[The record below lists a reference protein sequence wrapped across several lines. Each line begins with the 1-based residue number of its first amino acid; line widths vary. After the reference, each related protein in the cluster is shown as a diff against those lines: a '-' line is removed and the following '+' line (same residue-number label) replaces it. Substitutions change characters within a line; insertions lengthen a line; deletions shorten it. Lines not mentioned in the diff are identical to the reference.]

1 MSKPV
6 QVLVMGWYGSGNAGD
21 ELILDTLHGW
31 VKEKGG
37 VLTVLSI
44 DPAHTEKMHKLQAIQ
59 SSNMVTVAQAMQ
71 SCDLFVLGGGGLF
84 QTHQAFSIPA
94 LYSYAEPDI
103 AVYARPVL
111 MARQFGV
118 PTIMW
123 AQGIGPLDNL
133 DARLIV
139 KDIFSDAA
147 YVSVRDEKSKQLL
160 SELGVTQKITLAPDP
175 VWTLPSSPKTRMPEK
190 SCLRVGIILRPWSSV
205 DDWETNF
212 VEALKSACP
221 ATDITLVWIPFQ
233 VDVEASQ
240 DGSEMHFVR
249 KFMAHFD
256 GAFQQELMEL
266 QGIKNIDRQLQTCDA
281 FICMRMHAQILALK
295 LGVPIFC
302 IEYDPKME
310 EVSIQARVSSPQR
323 LAINS
328 SSDQWK
334 QALAYWFKNLSCFA
348 SESSTAVRLLEV
360 DAFAH
365 RDVIHHA
372 MEVTQKNPRSK
383 DWKTGEFE
391 WLKLWA
397 RQSDQNYLNAQE
409 NFKTLENNLLEANS
423 ALAERDHE
431 ISNLKSKIE
440 SITNSLANVE
450 GDLLKRDDELVSL
463 KAAVLT
469 KTNKVQEIYDSNSW
483 RITLPLRLLKAFF
496 NSPKLQAFKALQFI
510 YWRLPSQLQ
519 NILRMCRS
527 RFRRWVKPLPSHQI
541 QRTSPVGRQNTE
553 LNWIEFENTVLNGT
567 RRYKGIFVQEA
578 TIDWN
583 SPLYQRPQHIAC
595 ALGRLGYL
603 VIYKTFNI
611 AYDNVVGMQ
620 EVVTNVWLCTCIE
633 VDEIQG
639 AVHSFYSTA
648 YAISPD
654 QIRETKASHRIV
666 FEYIDHIDPQ
676 ISGNSDNIRRLR
688 ELQIFAFDGGA
699 DFIVA
704 SAKKLAAEALATNP
718 KNNVILVQNGVDTAH
733 YRHPIHEHLAL
744 PQKLTAFKNKH
755 ANIVG
760 YFGALAPWLW
770 YEAIEQLAH
779 SRPDLGFVFIG
790 PDYYGGAEKLPKTS
804 NVLQLGV
811 VDYKILPAYAKQ
823 FDVCFIPFTPG
834 EIAQTT
840 SPLKLFEYFALEKPV
855 VVTSDMTEC
864 IAFPEV
870 FSGDSVGSLS
880 RAIDSA
886 ILVKADAS
894 FKARL
899 AQLADEN
906 DWDERAKAYEVV
918 FQHTHT

>member
-1 MSKPV
+1 
-6 QVLVMGWYGSGNAGD
+6 MGWYGSGNAGD

-44 DPAHTEKMHKLQAIQ
+44 DPVHTEKMHNLQAIQ
-59 SSNMVTVAQAMQ
+59 SSNMVAVAQAMQ

-94 LYSYAEPDI
+94 LYNYAEPDI

-147 YVSVRDEKSKQLL
+147 YVSVRDEKSKRLL

-190 SCLRVGIILRPWSSV
+190 SRLRVGLILRPWSSV

-212 VEALKSACP
+212 VEALKSAYP
-221 ATDITLVWIPFQ
+221 ATEITLVWIPFQ
-233 VDVEASQ
+233 VDVETSQTAS
-240 DGSEMHFVR
+240 EVHFVE
-249 KFMAHFD
+249 KLMAHFD
-256 GAFQQELMEL
+256 GAFQQEVMEL
-266 QGIKNIDRQLQTCDA
+266 RGIKNINVQMQSCDA

-295 LGVPIFC
+295 LRVPIFC

-310 EVSIQARVSSPQR
+310 EVSVQARVSSPQR

-334 QALAYWFKNLSCFA
+334 QALAYWFKNLSSFRG
-348 SESSTAVRLLEV
+348 ESSTAVRQLEL
-360 DAFAH
+360 DAYGH
-365 RDVIHHA
+365 REVIHHA
-372 MEVTQKNPRSK
+372 MDAIQKNPRTK

-440 SITNSLANVE
+440 SITNSLADVE

-463 KAAVLT
+463 KAALLT
-469 KTNKVQEIYDSNSW
+469 KTNKAQEIYDSNSW

-496 NSPKLQAFKALQFI
+496 NNPKSQAFKAVQFI

-541 QRTSPVGRQNTE
+541 QRTSPVGRQNIE
-553 LNWIEFENTVLNGT
+553 LNWIEFKNKVLNGPDK
-567 RRYKGIFVQEA
+567 YKRVFIQEVV
-578 TIDWN
+578 IDWN
-583 SPLYQRPQHIAC
+583 VPLYQRPQHIAC

-603 VIYKTFNI
+603 VLYKTYNMSH
-611 AYDNVVGMQ
+611 DSVVGMQ
-620 EVVTNVWLCTCIE
+620 EVAPNVWLCACSE
-633 VDEIQG
+633 ADEIQG

-648 YAISPD
+648 YTIPPD
-654 QIRETKASHRIV
+654 QIRKRKAAHRV
-666 FEYIDHIDPQ
+666 VYEYIDHIDPQ
-676 ISGNSDNIRRLR
+676 ISGNADNIQRLC
-688 ELQIFAFDGGA
+688 ELQSFAFDGGA
-699 DFIVA
+699 DVIVA
-704 SAKKLAAEALATNP
+704 SAKKLAAEASAANV

-733 YRHPIHEHLAL
+733 YRNPTHAQMAV

-755 ANIVG
+755 ANLVG

-823 FDVCFIPFTPG
+823 FDVCFIPFAPG

-864 IAFPEV
+864 IAFAEV

-886 ILVKADAS
+886 ISVKSDPI

-918 FQHTHT
+918 FQHMHT